1 MGFNLGLKGLKK
13 NVQGLLAASKEV
25 CPEVN
30 AEKTEYVFMPYE
42 QNAGEN
48 HNIDMAN
55 KSLKMW

>member
-1 MGFNLGLKGLKK
+1 MH
-13 NVQGLLAASKEV
+13 GLLAASKVVCLEV
-25 CPEVN
+25 D
-30 AEKTEYVFMPYE
+30 AEKPEYMFMLYE